1 MITLFV
7 PCDSAALAAGADE
20 VVDALHKE
28 ATARGTAIDVQRNS
42 SRGPRSRNTILFLF
56 RRQRH
61 RTAQPCIRQRAAADI
76 RGVRRVCR
84 GTRRQPAHVA

>member
-28 ATARGTAIDVQRNS
+28 ASSLLCEGVQGVCLN
-42 SRGPRSRNTILFLF
+42 RSNLF
-56 RRQRH
+56 
-61 RTAQPCIRQRAAADI
+61 
-76 RGVRRVCR
+76 
-84 GTRRQPAHVA
+84 